1 MRKLVYLV
9 FFLVFVCI
17 LSLSGCET
25 DDTHPTTIPT
35 IIPTTVAPTET
46 QPTEPAPTAPAHVHA
61 MTSNWESDEN
71 THMNFCECG
80 EVMIS
85 GAHTFGEW
93 GTTMHGS
100 CTRDGERARRCST
113 CNYRV
118 IEVIPA
124 PGHTIVATKGAAAT
138 CTKIGAVGG
147 KHCEKCA
154 TVVEVQ
160 KKVFPQGHC
169 YENDVCTVCGEKRG
183 KDGMVFTL
191 NADGA
196 SYTVSGD
203 ASFKGDTLV
212 IPGTYNGLPVTQIA
226 DKGFQY
232 MKSFKTLVIADGIK
246 KVGWAAFSGC
256 SNVELIAIA
265 PSVERTSDETFEYCG
280 GANKRLSI
288 YISSLEQWLSA
299 GVGHA
304 ACGAARYNL
313 YIDSVL
319 AKDVVLPS
327 TITELCGA
335 AFRRCDSIRSVTVP
349 ENVTVI
355 GSYAF
360 GDCANLRI
368 VNLSEGLKEI
378 DTFAF
383 CSCTALQHL
392 VLPSTVKTLGKKA
405 FDSCENM
412 RFIVI
417 PRSVEKIADMA
428 FVLCKNLTIYCEAE
442 SKPSGWGKYWNNWGG
457 GRPTFWGG
465 EWQYVDGVPTPIN
478 HKSLPMVAKIPRL

>member
-1 MRKLVYLV
+1 MKHFVMILWMMAVCLLVLG
-9 FFLVFVCI
+9 
-17 LSLSGCET
+17 GCET

-61 MTSNWESDEN
+61 MTSNWETDEN

-93 GTTMHGS
+93 ETTMHGS

-124 PGHTIVATKGAAAT
+124 PGHTIVATKGVAAT

-147 KHCEKCA
+147 KHCENCA
-154 TVVEVQ
+154 TVVEIQ

-212 IPGTYNGLPVTQIA
+212 IPGTYNGKPVTHIA
-226 DKGFQY
+226 DKGFQF
-232 MKSFKTLVIADGIK
+232 MQTIETLVIADGIK
-246 KVGWAAFSGC
+246 NIGWASFSGC
-256 SNVELIAIA
+256 TNVELIAIA
-265 PSVERTSDETFEYCG
+265 PSVERTSDETFERCG
-280 GANKRLSI
+280 TANHRLSI
-288 YISSLEQWLSA
+288 YISSLEQWLGA
-299 GVGHA
+299 RMGHA
-304 ACGAARYNL
+304 SGGAERYQL

-319 AKDVVLPS
+319 AQDVVLPS
-327 TITELCGA
+327 SITELCA
-335 AFRRCDSIRSVTVP
+335 EAFRRCGSIRSVTVP
-349 ENVTVI
+349 QNVTVI
-355 GSYAF
+355 GSDAF
-360 GDCANLRI
+360 GDCANLRT
-368 VNLSEGLKEI
+368 VTLSEGLKEI

-383 CSCTALQHL
+383 YRCTALQHL
-392 VLPSTVKTLGKKA
+392 QLPDSLAAIPMKAFMGCEKLKTL
-405 FDSCENM
+405 
-412 RFIVI
+412 VI
-417 PRSVEKIADMA
+417 PAGLKKIGDYA
-428 FVLCKNLTIYCEAE
+428 FSTCNQLTVFSKSE
-442 SKPSGWGKYWNNWGG
+442 SKPSCWDDGLSIPIYWGDQWH
-457 GRPTFWGG
+457 
-465 EWQYVDGVPTPIN
+465 YVNGMPKP
-478 HKSLPMVAKIPRL
+478 K